1 MALKTHTELP
11 ILPQE
16 IVELVLDEVAD
27 LRSPKTLRACA
38 LVSKSFC
45 FRCRQYLYSDIILV
59 VDRYGQARARRIIKT
74 LETLRKGGF
83 AADVRSLTLILD
95 VSSKFYESGPTFGSR
110 ALSGRQSQKLK
121 HVGFRTVE
129 RLGLRETSLEK
140 LFQLL
145 MTSQLTTF
153 ALEARGGFIDWG
165 LHLKGEIRIEAFQS
179 LFTHPSLKSLQ
190 ISHVSGLDNSFLAEA
205 LKNNS
210 ESLQEL
216 AFINISLP
224 ILGITLPAVQ
234 FTNSHLRKL
243 DIRRTSIREILR
255 TMGYSTLSI
264 ATPAPQPFVTFTG
277 LQTLVISA
285 HSLDLDLLW
294 KFILGV
300 AGTLETLEI
309 EEVYWGCELI
319 SYIPLII
326 IRN

>member
-1 MALKTHTELP
+1 MALKTHTESP

-16 IVELVLDEVAD
+16 IVELVLDEVAG
-27 LRSPKTLRACA
+27 LKSPKTLRACA

-45 FRCRQYLYSDIILV
+45 FPCRKYLYSDIFLV
-59 VDRYGQARARRIIKT
+59 VNRYGQARARRIIKT

-83 AADVRSLTLILD
+83 TADVRSLTLILD
-95 VSSKFYESGPTFGSR
+95 VSSKFYESGSTFGSR

-121 HVGFRTVE
+121 HIGFRTVE

-140 LFQLL
+140 LLKLL

-153 ALEARGGFIDWG
+153 TLEARGGFIDWG
-165 LHLKGEIRIEAFQS
+165 LHLKGEIRMEAFQS

-205 LKNNS
+205 LRSN
-210 ESLQEL
+210 SLQEL
-216 AFINISLP
+216 ALINISLP
-224 ILGITLPAVQ
+224 ISGITLPAVQ
-234 FTNSHLRKL
+234 FTNSHLRRL

-255 TMGYSTLSI
+255 TMGYTTHSIST
-264 ATPAPQPFVTFTG
+264 PQPFVTFTG

-285 HSLDLDLLW
+285 HSLNLDLPW

-319 SYIPLII
+319 SYITH
-326 IRN
+326 NK